1 MINFNNKNLYEN
13 IVKHIDNK
21 LVRKKVYS
29 ELARLPFCM
38 EQNEFEKL
46 IELLLE
52 YPDGVE
58 ALKNNWRIILNNV
71 KNSINILQIYRKNNE
86 ISEEVLKD
94 IPYLINYS
102 NIDDAGIIAK
112 QISYFTGG
120 RDAIAKNFENLIKF
134 SHTNLDLI
142 FSSALDT
149 PDGKKAIKEN
159 LKILQNNPKDFFK
172 FIISVK
178 DIDEFKEEYNKYS
191 FWAELYFLIDTYD
204 SEIGLSENHL
214 YNSYEKS
221 NRKNI
226 YFQKRE
232 RIFYNLLKSNDEE
245 LEEKRMILEKVA
257 NGNKFKYK
265 TMGNDSIVFQAGNQI
280 IKLGE
285 DFENQYK
292 IPYHPRI
299 MMPYFRKKYKDNS
312 VLSVFNLGNVKSI
325 KITDE
330 KLLEIYK
337 ELEEAGILW
346 GDARKDNLLVLLSD
360 NTLPDFIRSADFN
373 LFGFLK
379 DDRFPTNNHKPLK
392 KGDIVICDL
401 GFLFA
406 KGDPNYTEGRMD
418 LIISKYI
425 LKKSIETKRNFSG
438 R

>member
-1 MINFNNKNLYEN
+1 MISFNNKNLYDK
-13 IVKHIDNK
+13 IIKHIDNR
-21 LVRKKVYS
+21 LVREKVYS
-29 ELARLPFCM
+29 ELAGLPFCM

-46 IELLLE
+46 IELLLR

-71 KNSINILQIYRKNNE
+71 KNSINVLEIYRKNNE
-86 ISEEVLKD
+86 ISQEVLKD

-102 NIDDAGIIAK
+102 NIDDAGVIAK
-112 QISYFTGG
+112 QISYFAGG
-120 RDAIAKNFENLIKF
+120 REAIAENFENLIKF

-142 FSSALDT
+142 FSCALNT
-149 PDGKKAIKEN
+149 PDGKKSIKEN
-159 LKILQNNPKDFFK
+159 FEMLKTKPRDFFK
-172 FIISVK
+172 FITLLK
-178 DIDEFKEEYNKYS
+178 DVDEFKDEYNKYHI
-191 FWAELYFLIDTYD
+191 WAELYFLIDTYD
-204 SEIGLSENHL
+204 LESSENYL
-214 YNSYEKS
+214 WNSYEKHD
-221 NRKNI
+221 RKNI
-226 YFQKRE
+226 YFKKRE
-232 RIFYNLLKSNDEE
+232 RIFRNLLKSNDEE
-245 LEEKRMILEKVA
+245 LEEKRMILEKVS

-285 DFENQYK
+285 DPENQYE

-312 VLSVFNLGNVKSI
+312 VLSVFNLGNTKSI

-360 NTLPDFIRSADFN
+360 NTLPDFIKSEDFN
-373 LFGFLK
+373 LFGFMK
-379 DDRFPTNNHKPLK
+379 DDRFPTNNHKALK
-392 KGDIVICDL
+392 RGDIVICDL

-418 LIISKYI
+418 LIIRKYI
-425 LKKSIETKRNFSG
+425 LKKSIEAKNNFSG